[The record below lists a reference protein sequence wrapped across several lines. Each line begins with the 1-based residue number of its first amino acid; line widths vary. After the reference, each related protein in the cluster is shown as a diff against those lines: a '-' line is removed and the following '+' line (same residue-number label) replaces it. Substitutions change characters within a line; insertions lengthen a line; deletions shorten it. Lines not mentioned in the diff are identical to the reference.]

1 MSETRKPVFVVL
13 VGCNYLGERHEADDL
28 VDNVPPAV
36 RGAWLAEG
44 VIRKATAKEKRAG
57 KALPPA
63 DAADD
68 DETDDDEEGT
78 D

>member
-13 VGCNYLGERHEADDL
+13 VGCNYLGERHEPDDL

-44 VIRKATAKEKRAG
+44 VIRKATAAEKKAG
-57 KALPPA
+57 KALPHDEGA
-63 DAADD
+63 D